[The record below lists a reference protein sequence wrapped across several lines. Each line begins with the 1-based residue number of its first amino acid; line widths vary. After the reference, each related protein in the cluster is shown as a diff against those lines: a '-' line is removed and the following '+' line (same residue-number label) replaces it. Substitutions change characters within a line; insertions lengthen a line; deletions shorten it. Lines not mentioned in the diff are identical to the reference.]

1 MTTREEYYEAMAQV
15 THDASVIDDLP
26 VDNIVKSVLTK
37 YVNRSMIGF
46 RKYGKTLDRDDL
58 SVVEWLTHL
67 QEELMDAT
75 LYIERFK
82 REMLKV
88 KE

>member
-1 MTTREEYYEAMAQV
+1 MAQV